1 MDQEIAEA
9 LMESQY
15 RAGFKAGSNA
25 AYRRYI
31 EGDESAPVELPYC
44 GHLKPIIAK
53 REGAK
58 VENLDGGGI

>member
-15 RAGFKAGSNA
+15 HAGFQAGRNA
-25 AYRRYI
+25 TYRRFV
-31 EGDESAPVELPYC
+31 EGDESVSIELPYR

-53 REGAK
+53 REAAK